1 MSLTPVARRCVFY
14 AGGYTPK
21 SASETYAMVAREL
34 AKRFAP
40 TWGVVVEQSEVDLVE
55 NGMLGIKRI
64 LTRGERWQVE
74 TEFCFCNWEDIV
86 HGDFARPLWKRLWLY
101 LLTLSDYIFSGSLF
115 RIFRAGWRYG
125 IYFVYPLLLLLAI
138 LSVAGVVHWGVA
150 ALEFPGSEGVAV
162 IAFLAVAY
170 GLIRWPGGRL
180 FLSHLMDLRTFMRQ
194 YLRESRPDA
203 RERVGINARLV
214 VDRVAKGGF
223 DEVLIVGHSTGSV
236 LALDIASKAI
246 ELDGDLA
253 HRGARISVLT
263 VGSAVLTVG
272 LHPAAGV
279 FRARVG
285 RIAATPGVEWIEY
298 QSLTDAIN
306 FYKSDPAK
314 EMGLQPLHRGPF
326 PIVTQVRFRD
336 MLEPAFYKRMKRNL
350 FRAHYQFV
358 MGNSR
363 RYHYDFFMICCGPL
377 TLPERALGRILGPA
391 GDEALFREEP
401 TK

>member
-40 TWGVVVEQSEVDLVE
+40 TWGVVVEQSEVVQAE

-64 LTRGERWQVE
+64 VTRGEHWQVE
-74 TEFCFCNWEDIV
+74 TAFCFCNWEDIV
-86 HGDFARPLWKRLWLY
+86 HSDFARPLWKRLLLY
-101 LLTLSDYIFSGSLF
+101 LLTLADYIFSGTLF

-125 IYFVYPLLLLLAI
+125 IYFIYPFLLLLTILTVSCGVYGAI
-138 LSVAGVVHWGVA
+138 DSLGFAGSGPVA
-150 ALEFPGSEGVAV
+150 AIG
-162 IAFLAVAY
+162 FLAVAY
-170 GLIRWPGGRL
+170 GLIRWPGDQL
-180 FLSHLMDLRTFMRQ
+180 FLGHLMDLRTFMRQ

-214 VDRVAKGGF
+214 VDRTAKGGF
-223 DEVLIVGHSTGSV
+223 DEILIVGHSTGSV
-236 LALDIASKAI
+236 LALDIAAKAI
-246 ELDGDLA
+246 ELDADLA

-272 LHPAAGV
+272 LHPAAEA

-314 EMGLQPLHRGPF
+314 AMGLQPLHRGPF
-326 PIVTQVRFRD
+326 PIITQVRFRD
-336 MLEPAFYKRMKRNL
+336 MLEPVFYKRMKRNL
-350 FRAHYQFV
+350 FRVHYQFV

-391 GDEALFREEP
+391 GDEPIFREEP